1 VVIVDS
7 SRRAPVFQ
15 PCAPDTIALVT
26 TPTIRAA
33 SAADLPAA
41 TAVLA
46 EAFEHDP
53 MLARVIRPSADRRR
67 ERLAL
72 LFTTLLRSAPK
83 GAQIVDAAQIG
94 QGIVGAAVWERP
106 SAPQP
111 TVLGELPHLPAFARA
126 IGLAGIVP
134 ATIDQR
140 RMAAARPRQPHWYLG
155 EIGVGEAVR
164 GRGVGAALLLRGLAR
179 ADADGVDAYLESST
193 PRNRALYARHG
204 FVELGPVP
212 GMRGAGVPVRM
223 LRSASAR

>member
-1 VVIVDS
+1 M
-7 SRRAPVFQ
+7 P
-15 PCAPDTIALVT
+15 
-26 TPTIRAA
+26 TPTLRAA

-53 MLARVIRPSADRRR
+53 TLARVIRPSADRRL

-83 GAQIVDAAQIG
+83 GAQIVDVAQTER
-94 QGIVGAAVWERP
+94 GIVAAAIWERP
-106 SAPQP
+106 SAPRP
-111 TVLGELPHLPAFARA
+111 TLVGELVHLPAFVRA

-134 ATIDQR
+134 ATVDQR
-140 RMAAARPRQPHWYLG
+140 RMGAARPEEPHWYLG
-155 EIGVGEAVR
+155 EIGVGEAAR
-164 GRGVGAALLLRGLAR
+164 GRGVGAALLERGLAR
-179 ADADGVDAYLESST
+179 ADADGVAAYLESST

-212 GMRGAGVPVRM
+212 GMQGEGVPMRM
-223 LRSASAR
+223 LRAASVA